1 MARIGATQKLI
12 VEDFP
17 DQKEWIGKLFIP
29 INDFISKV
37 LLAVNGN
44 IEFSSNIVGLEKE
57 LDFVYVSDEVSLPQ
71 KIQWT
76 LTQRP
81 KAFYLVSAFE
91 NEPSSGSFFSPV
103 TLCANFIINQK
114 NEIEINGIVKLSS
127 TGISSLTAGKRYKI
141 LIRVTP

>member
-17 DQKEWIGKLFIP
+17 EQKEWIGRLFIP

-37 LLAVNGN
+37 LLAVNGS
-44 IEFSSNIVGLEKE
+44 IEFSSNIVGLERE
-57 LDFVYVSDEVSLPQ
+57 LDFVYVSDVVSLPQ
-71 KIQWT
+71 KMKWT
-76 LTQRP
+76 LPQRP
-81 KAFYLVSAFE
+81 RAYYLVSAFE

-103 TLCANFIINQK
+103 TLCANFVINQE
-114 NEIEINGIVKLSS
+114 NEVEINGIVKLSS
-127 TGISSLTAGKRYKI
+127 SGISSLVQGKRYKI